1 MRRIKTTRFYVTIKV
16 LSALQVGAICL
27 KFIDGILIPWGI
39 IFIPVYLMFLVT
51 IGILAKLVVAMAKT
65 IEANDMYNEIK
76 KNESDQEV

>member
-1 MRRIKTTRFYVTIKV
+1 
-16 LSALQVGAICL
+16 
-27 KFIDGILIPWGI
+27 
-39 IFIPVYLMFLVT
+39 MFLVT